1 MSRSPFEGLGAAD
14 IDRDALELA
23 WVTGS
28 EEDRRELERLADVMR
43 HGIARDR
50 RPLLEPP
57 TGARADGPIRL
68 GRVIHGSDVR
78 DLGWAGIT
86 TDELCRHMLIVGRTG
101 SGKTT
106 LAVGVLRRLME
117 MGTSWVA
124 LDHKRSLRSLLGVD
138 LPAPVHVCALG
149 RHLNA
154 ALRFNPLHPPPGVPF
169 ETHRRQ
175 VVELLCDSWFAGD
188 GVAALLDRA
197 IVRASGSVAGG
208 VPTFL
213 EVRRAVEGMMLR
225 DREALWRQSAL
236 RILEQV
242 TTGQLGRVLNT
253 RRDARTLDLLP
264 QRCTVLELDGLSA
277 VDSAFLVGHILRY
290 LASGMLGEKSR
301 ERLQMVVFC
310 DEAHH
315 VLRKHDSGR
324 ESIAE
329 TLMREAREVGLGMIL
344 ATQSFQ
350 GLSGVA
356 IANASTLVSMHLT
369 HRSDI
374 HAAAQGLLLK
384 DEQRDLLSL
393 LGTGEAVV
401 RRSEAWQRPIHI
413 RVPPSHMPKGT
424 ISDTHITRA
433 FLLGP
438 YSQASLTEAGVASE
452 SPATVTLR
460 ASSAGSTDVGGV
472 RPPMSMRGAVWGI
485 PRADKEQ
492 SSGGTDRFEPTDQE
506 ALGQVVETIPE
517 VVDGPTHRGSSVAEI
532 DGTELPPEAIAL
544 LKHVGAHP
552 LVGVAARY
560 LAVGLSRRKGDAA
573 KKHLIAEKMVVP
585 VDVVTPDGKTVLLA
599 ATDAGRE
606 WLTRHRCDIAPVRGS
621 PLHMWWQE
629 TCAGFLKDLGWAVT
643 IEHVIGGHAFDVHAT
658 RGDSSLLLEVE
669 TGRSSWLHNLQMLGV
684 QDAEHRA
691 VLWLDRA
698 QVGRA
703 IAASPSG
710 VRVLTPTTLLAWL
723 AEVSGGGVQ
732 GGMSSVASQ

>member
-1 MSRSPFEGLGAAD
+1 MSRSPFEGLGGED
-14 IDRDALELA
+14 VDRDALELA

-28 EEDRRELERLADVMR
+28 EDDRRELERLADVMR

-57 TGARADGPIRL
+57 SGARADGPIRL
-68 GRVIHGSDVR
+68 GRVIHGSDAR

-117 MGTSWVA
+117 LGVRWVA
-124 LDHKRSLRSLLGVD
+124 LDHKRSLRALLGVD
-138 LPAPVHVCALG
+138 MPSAVHVCALG

-154 ALRFNPLHPPPGVPF
+154 ALRFNPLQPPPGVPF

-197 IVRASGSVAGG
+197 IVRASGSARSGA
-208 VPTFL
+208 PFFI
-213 EVRRAVEGMMLR
+213 EVRREVEGMMLR

-242 TTGQLGRVLNT
+242 TTGQLGRVLNS
-253 RRDARTLDLLP
+253 RRDARTLDLLS
-264 QRCTVLELDGLSA
+264 QHCTVLELDGLSA
-277 VDSAFLVGHILRY
+277 VDSSFLVGHLLRY
-290 LASGMLGEKSR
+290 LASSMLKDGSR
-301 ERLQMVVFC
+301 ERLRLVLFC

-315 VLRKHDSGR
+315 LLRKHDSGR

-369 HRSDI
+369 HRTDI
-374 HAAAQGLLLK
+374 HSAAQGLLLK
-384 DEQRDLLSL
+384 EEQRDLLSL

-401 RRSEAWQRPIHI
+401 RRSDAWQRPIHV
-413 RVPPSHMPKGT
+413 RVPPSPMPKGT
-424 ISDTHITRA
+424 ISDTHVTRA

-438 YSQASLTEAGVASE
+438 YSQASLAEATGAFE
-452 SPATVTLR
+452 SSATVKPGT
-460 ASSAGSTDVGGV
+460 GSTGSTGAGGERAPV
-472 RPPMSMRGAVWGI
+472 SMPGAVWGI
-485 PRADKEQ
+485 PSADKEQ

-506 ALGQVVETIPE
+506 ALAEVIETIPE
-517 VVDGPTHRGSSVAEI
+517 VAEGQTHSGYPGTEI
-532 DGTELPPEAIAL
+532 NGAELPPEAIAL

-552 LVGVAARY
+552 LEGVAVRY

-573 KKHLIAEKMVVP
+573 KKHLVAAKMVVP
-585 VDVVTPDGKTVLLA
+585 VDVVTPEGKTVILA
-599 ATDAGRE
+599 MTDTGRE
-606 WLTRHRCDIAPVRGS
+606 WLARHRCDIAPVRGS

-629 TCAGFLKDLGWAVT
+629 TCAQILRERGWVVT
-643 IEHVIGGHAFDVHAT
+643 LEYVLAGHAFDVHAI
-658 RGDSSLLLEVE
+658 RGESSLLLEVE

-691 VLWLDRA
+691 ILWLDRA
-698 QVGRA
+698 QIARA
-703 IAASPSG
+703 TAAAPSG
-710 VRVLTPTTLLAWL
+710 VRVLTPTTLRAWL
-723 AEVSGGGVQ
+723 AEVSGGGV
-732 GGMSSVASQ
+732 